1 MSRELK
7 SKLQQFFREKRTI
20 LKKINK
26 LVKLCDAEAAVVIYK
41 NGRYFTYQSRES
53 WLPSWEEIVGFK
65 SQ

>member
-41 NGRYFTYQSRES
+41 NGRYFTY
-53 WLPSWEEIVGFK
+53 
-65 SQ
+65 